1 MKVLLSF
8 VGEQDPYS
16 DKTGEEGSIV
26 TLCRHLKPEVIYLYP
41 SAKGF
46 GVKSETQSRAQDTE
60 IWINSEINKEAQVF
74 VIPLQVVDPTDYS
87 SILPLVRRVVE
98 KTLRDFQQVECEI
111 HLNCSSGTP
120 QLKSTWLILANAG
133 LFKNCRL
140 WQVANPLFKSEKRVS
155 LIEITFLEEENLLS
169 RIKHYAEEFLFQRM
183 SEECLR
189 LKDISVY
196 SGRKEKAGLLSRIFR
211 AYQNWDL
218 IRYDDAY
225 KRLYSVLNEVR
236 ATIDL
241 NDLSNVLEAQVQM
254 LAKLKGNTTEENEYN
269 LVDLYMNA
277 RRRLIRSDFTDTL
290 SRFWRIY
297 EGILFAHLRNV
308 YYIEPTDLAKSG
320 DKSRVKAI
328 TGGGYFYPGINKL
341 SIVTS
346 ETVLAGIFKDKVFR
360 KIGDKYIPVKRGQ
373 STQKMKLSELLKEL
387 RERRNESIV
396 AHGMK
401 PVAEDDAVNCL
412 EAIESVMEELIPA
425 AVSLI
430 ENYSLKEKQMEL
442 VISVLDQAFAY

>member
-1 MKVLLSF
+1 
-8 VGEQDPYS
+8 
-16 DKTGEEGSIV
+16 
-26 TLCRHLKPEVIYLYP
+26 
-41 SAKGF
+41 
-46 GVKSETQSRAQDTE
+46 
-60 IWINSEINKEAQVF
+60 
-74 VIPLQVVDPTDYS
+74 
-87 SILPLVRRVVE
+87 
-98 KTLRDFQQVECEI
+98 
-111 HLNCSSGTP
+111 
-120 QLKSTWLILANAG
+120 
-133 LFKNCRL
+133 
-140 WQVANPLFKSEKRVS
+140 
-155 LIEITFLEEENLLS
+155 
-169 RIKHYAEEFLFQRM
+169 
-183 SEECLR
+183 
-189 LKDISVY
+189 
-196 SGRKEKAGLLSRIFR
+196 
-211 AYQNWDL
+211 
-218 IRYDDAY
+218 
-225 KRLYSVLNEVR
+225 
-236 ATIDL
+236 
-241 NDLSNVLEAQVQM
+241 
-254 LAKLKGNTTEENEYN
+254 
-269 LVDLYMNA
+269 
-277 RRRLIRSDFTDTL
+277 
-290 SRFWRIY
+290 
-297 EGILFAHLRNV
+297 
-308 YYIEPTDLAKSG
+308 LAKSG

>member
-1 MKVLLSF
+1 LKVLLSF